1 VLAGSAARLEYA
13 RSLAELGAA
22 LRRAGRRTEAREALG
37 RALEAAEVCG
47 AAPLVAQVMT
57 ESHAAGYRPR
67 RHRLV
72 GVDALT
78 PSERRV
84 AEIAAGGASNREIA
98 QALFVTTKTVEVHL
112 TSAYR
117 KLGVSRRGELAAHL
131 VS

>member
-1 VLAGSAARLEYA
+1 
-13 RSLAELGAA
+13 
-22 LRRAGRRTEAREALG
+22 
-37 RALEAAEVCG
+37 
-47 AAPLVAQVMT
+47 MT

-117 KLGVSRRGELAAHL
+117 KLGVSRRGELGARL
-131 VS
+131 G